1 LKIKKFNN
9 KELNGVE
16 YYEYLEECCN
26 QFHSNML
33 LVTPS
38 TFNAVVEN
46 YMTNMINLCF
56 AHYKERFISFAN
68 ANSVYNE
75 MQVEYD
81 HKASKKQAK
90 EKYEI
95 SYKMGTA
102 EQTNRFKLALMK
114 QIDEDNK
121 NYVLI
126 VKPYLNKIKVL
137 DQELM
142 STRKSYENR
151 IKEKD
156 EIINDNKFKF
166 ERQLKLKTADIE
178 KLNCDLTAANQTISN
193 LRSQLNNAQMS
204 HKTVMDEKEK
214 LTQEV
219 MYLKSYLKQQ
229 ESKQNKLSWEIES
242 KDKEIYNILKEKHSL
257 ISEKSYFSREL
268 DKSKNENQH
277 LNDII
282 RKMKTDHQQE
292 IALREQ
298 NKNQRK
304 NKCIIL

>member
-1 LKIKKFNN
+1 MKVKKFNN

-16 YYEYLEECCN
+16 YYEYLEKCFN

-68 ANSVYNE
+68 ANSVYDE
-75 MQVEYD
+75 MQVECDYN
-81 HKASKKQAK
+81 ASKKQAK

-102 EQTNRFKLALMK
+102 KQTNRFKLALMK
-114 QIDEDNK
+114 QIDEYNK

-156 EIINDNKFKF
+156 EIINDNNFEF
-166 ERQLKLKTADIE
+166 ERQLKLKTADNE
-178 KLNCDLTAANQTISN
+178 KLNCDLAAANQTISN
-193 LRSQLNNAQMS
+193 LRSQLNNAQVS

-219 MYLKSYLKQQ
+219 MYLKSCLKQQ

-242 KDKEIYNILKEKHSL
+242 KDKEIDNIRKENHSL
-257 ISEKSYFSREL
+257 ISEKSYFSEEL
-268 DKSKNENQH
+268 DKSKNENKH

-282 RKMKTDHQQE
+282 RQLKTNNQQE